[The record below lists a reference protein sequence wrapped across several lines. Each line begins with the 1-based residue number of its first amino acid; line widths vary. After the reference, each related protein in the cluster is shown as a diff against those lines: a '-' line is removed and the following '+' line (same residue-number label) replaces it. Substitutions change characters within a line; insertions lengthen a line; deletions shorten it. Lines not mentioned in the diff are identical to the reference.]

1 MTQPDLFTFT
11 KEGIKYYEIASS
23 ITGNKI
29 YGSIR
34 FNGSDY
40 SPKHDNVRLTKQ
52 ILRVYEAMRDSQW
65 RTLAEIESITGD
77 GQASISAQLRNLR
90 KDRFG
95 AHEVNK
101 RIRGE
106 RKHGLYEYQLRV
118 NINK

>member
-1 MTQPDLFTFT
+1 MTQPELFFYS
-11 KEGIKYYEIASS
+11 KDGIQA
-23 ITGNKI
+23 
-29 YGSIR
+29 IR

-52 ILRVYEAMRDSQW
+52 IKRVFDLMKDGEW
-65 RTLAEIESITGD
+65 RTLDEIAFNTDDPE
-77 GQASISAQLRNLR
+77 ASVSAQLRNLR

-118 NINK
+118 K

>member
-1 MTQPDLFTFT
+1 MTQPEFFIFLQDGVTIT
-11 KEGIKYYEIASS
+11 KVYP
-23 ITGNKI
+23 
-29 YGSIR
+29 R

-52 ILRVYEAMRDSQW
+52 IKRVFDLMKDGEW
-65 RTLAEIESITGD
+65 RTLDEIAFNTDDPE
-77 GQASISAQLRNLR
+77 ASVSAQLRNLR